1 VQLQDF
7 YGKMCRSGKVEVLS
21 VQPLVLYL
29 RGFVSKDTC
38 KALIAAAE
46 AEGLQRC

>member
-7 YGKMCRSGKVEVLS
+7 YGKLCSSGKVEVLS
-21 VQPLVLYL
+21 MQPLVLYL
-29 RGFVSKDTC
+29 RGIVGKDAC

-46 AEGLQRC
+46 TEGLQR